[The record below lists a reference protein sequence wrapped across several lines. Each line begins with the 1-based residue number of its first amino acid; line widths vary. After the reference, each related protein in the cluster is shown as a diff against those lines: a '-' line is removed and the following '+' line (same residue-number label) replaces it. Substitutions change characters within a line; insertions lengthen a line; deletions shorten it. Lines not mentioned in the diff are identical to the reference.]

1 MVYGGGYKY
10 CIGPLILWVSG
21 CGHRVFG
28 LDGWVVRG
36 QWWIDDVRY
45 HDKKAYSIYIH
56 KIK

>member
-10 CIGPLILWVSG
+10 WIGPLILWVSG

-45 HDKKAYSIYIH
+45 HVKKHTAFIF
-56 KIK
+56 IK